1 MDYSTNKKMISE
13 NSYNY
18 INCIPCGAAEGKEM
32 CIKKGA

>member
-18 INCIPCGAAEGKEM
+18 INCVPWGAAEELW
-32 CIKKGA
+32 